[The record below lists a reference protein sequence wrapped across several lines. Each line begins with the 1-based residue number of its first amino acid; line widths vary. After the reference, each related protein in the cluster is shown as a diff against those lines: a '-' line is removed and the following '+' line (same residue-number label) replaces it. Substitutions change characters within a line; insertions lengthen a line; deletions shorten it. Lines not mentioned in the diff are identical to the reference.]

1 MDLYIEKDF
10 LDNFDLEY
18 NDKTASP
25 SQLVLY
31 SIFKEYPEVNI
42 YMDCD
47 FNDTKE
53 VESYQDNNRAFSAIT
68 KNETSRLYRF
78 FSFDQ
83 FLEEEHKISFEQTLI
98 FTHKA
103 KEWFD
108 KFKIKGVLCFSYDDY
123 ESKIQNIISKC
134 RDIRIDLSDPSNFP
148 FSWNKIEILQTLL
161 PLNKIIINDSY
172 LLRKKHLEK
181 NLYPLIKSISKNTA
195 TSKYFWSNIFP
206 KQDQNKKEP
215 YFNMH
220 DIYDLLE
227 DKYKTS
233 EIKIIHNNGTYY
245 NEYLKK
251 DEYFKDSNIQEK
263 MKNFKFHDRL
273 LYTNFYVIDCAIGF
287 NFDIEKQSNSQIII
301 ETIFEK
307 YSYKRLKNHSKK
319 MEDIFKLLKNE
330 DDKFFYPKI

>member
-18 NDKTASP
+18 NEKTASP
-25 SQLVLY
+25 PQLVLY

-47 FNDTKE
+47 FNDIEK
-53 VESYQDNNRAFSAIT
+53 VESYQDSNRIFSAIT
-68 KNETSRLYRF
+68 KNETSRLNPF
-78 FSFDQ
+78 FSFDE
-83 FLEEEHKISFEQTLI
+83 FLKDEPKISFDQILI
-98 FTHKA
+98 FTHKT
-103 KEWFD
+103 KEWFN
-108 KFKIKGVLCFSYDDY
+108 KLKIKGVLCFSYDDY

-134 RDIRIDLSDPSNFP
+134 REIRIDLSDASNFP

-215 YFNMH
+215 HFNMH
-220 DIYDLLE
+220 DFYILLK
-227 DKYKTS
+227 DKYKSS
-233 EIKIIHNNGTYY
+233 EIKIIHNNGAYY
-245 NEYLKK
+245 DENLRK

-263 MKNFKFHDRL
+263 MRNFKFHDRL
-273 LYTNFYVIDCAIGF
+273 LYTNFYIIDCAIGF
-287 NFDIEKQSNSQIII
+287 NFDTEKQSNSQIII

-307 YSYKRLKNHSKK
+307 YSYTRLKNHLKK
-319 MEDIFKLLKNE
+319 MDDIIKLLKNE

>member
-1 MDLYIEKDF
+1 MDLYVEKEFIDKINNDYINQKINSS
-10 LDNFDLEY
+10 LDIIVSILKDYGEVKMYIDCNEDDLRILE
-18 NDKTASP
+18 NENLLIALKTANTSGP
-25 SQLVLY
+25 IPIDSTFEDYLFSV
-31 SIFKEYPEVNI
+31 
-42 YMDCD
+42 
-47 FNDTKE
+47 FN
-53 VESYQDNNRAFSAIT
+53 
-68 KNETSRLYRF
+68 
-78 FSFDQ
+78 
-83 FLEEEHKISFEQTLI
+83 HEQTLI
-98 FTHKA
+98 FTKEK
-103 KEWFD
+103 KEWFN
-108 KFKIKGVLCFSYDDY
+108 KLNQKGALCFCYDDY
-123 ESKIQNIISKC
+123 EEKIKDIITNCHIK
-134 RDIRIDLSDPSNFP
+134 IDLSDPSNFP
-148 FSWNKIEILQTLL
+148 FSWNKIEIIRTLI

-220 DIYDLLE
+220 DIYKLLE

-233 EIKIIHNNGTYY
+233 EIKIIHNNGAYY
-245 NEYLKK
+245 NEYLRK

-273 LYTNFYVIDCAIGF
+273 LYTNFYIIDCAIGF

-319 MEDIFKLLKNE
+319 MDDIFKLLKNE